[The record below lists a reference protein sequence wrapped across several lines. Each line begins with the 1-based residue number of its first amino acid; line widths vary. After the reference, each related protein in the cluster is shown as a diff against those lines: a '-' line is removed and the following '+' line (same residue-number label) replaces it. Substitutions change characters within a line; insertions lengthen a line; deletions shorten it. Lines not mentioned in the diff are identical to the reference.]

1 MIEVNKNSTR
11 TDVAWKRL
19 YSRLNQDNL
28 LPATGEETIHRRL
41 FLKWGRVAAAVF
53 IGAVC
58 LASVLWIAPGNRHT
72 GLNLVIQENREAST
86 LVTTLEDGSIVYLGQ
101 QSTLKYPEHFAA
113 DKREVNLRGEAFFD
127 VTRKY
132 EQTFLIETE
141 KVRIEVLGTAFNVRS
156 NEKGLFCLSVRRG
169 RVRVSMKQ
177 GGHSVLVDAGE
188 TVTLQE
194 ERLQLS
200 DTRESGE
207 SGRYTRNIRFKDE
220 CLEDIL
226 RVVNDENSA
235 LRLQVGSPAL
245 NRRRLTIEFSD
256 SSPEMV
262 AELICYALGLKC
274 SREDG
279 KLILSE

>member
-127 VTRKY
+127 VTRNMN
-132 EQTFLIETE
+132 
-141 KVRIEVLGTAFNVRS
+141 R
-156 NEKGLFCLSVRRG
+156 LS
-169 RVRVSMKQ
+169 
-177 GGHSVLVDAGE
+177 
-188 TVTLQE
+188 
-194 ERLQLS
+194 
-200 DTRESGE
+200 
-207 SGRYTRNIRFKDE
+207 
-220 CLEDIL
+220 
-226 RVVNDENSA
+226 
-235 LRLQVGSPAL
+235 
-245 NRRRLTIEFSD
+245 
-256 SSPEMV
+256 
-262 AELICYALGLKC
+262 
-274 SREDG
+274 
-279 KLILSE
+279 

>member
-113 DKREVNLRGEAFFD
+113 DKREV
-127 VTRKY
+127 
-132 EQTFLIETE
+132 
-141 KVRIEVLGTAFNVRS
+141 LGTAFNVRS

-177 GGHSVLVDAGE
+177 GGHSVLVDAGK

>member
-1 MIEVNKNSTR
+1 M
-11 TDVAWKRL
+11 
-19 YSRLNQDNL
+19 
-28 LPATGEETIHRRL
+28 
-41 FLKWGRVAAAVF
+41 
-53 IGAVC
+53 
-58 LASVLWIAPGNRHT
+58 
-72 GLNLVIQENREAST
+72 
-86 LVTTLEDGSIVYLGQ
+86 
-101 QSTLKYPEHFAA
+101 
-113 DKREVNLRGEAFFD
+113 
-127 VTRKY
+127 TRKH

-156 NEKGLFCLSVRRG
+156 NEKGLFYLSVRRG

-177 GGHSVLVDAGE
+177 GGHSVLVDAGK

-256 SSPEMV
+256 SSPEVV

>member
-1 MIEVNKNSTR
+1 
-11 TDVAWKRL
+11 
-19 YSRLNQDNL
+19 
-28 LPATGEETIHRRL
+28 
-41 FLKWGRVAAAVF
+41 
-53 IGAVC
+53 
-58 LASVLWIAPGNRHT
+58 
-72 GLNLVIQENREAST
+72 
-86 LVTTLEDGSIVYLGQ
+86 
-101 QSTLKYPEHFAA
+101 
-113 DKREVNLRGEAFFD
+113 
-127 VTRKY
+127 
-132 EQTFLIETE
+132 
-141 KVRIEVLGTAFNVRS
+141 
-156 NEKGLFCLSVRRG
+156 
-169 RVRVSMKQ
+169 MKQ
-177 GGHSVLVDAGE
+177 GGHSVLVDAGK

-256 SSPEMV
+256 SSHEVV